1 MSPKRTPNLSLL
13 QGVSLSRQG
22 DYQTWMFI
30 TAGVS
35 LLLIAVYS
43 VFNVVEEIIEEE
55 ILIEEISLPNFAT
68 ISSVPERKHAFFSF
82 LEPFVAQANNE
93 ILEERA
99 EILKLR
105 QYFERS
111 SKLGGSRLERFNEIR
126 EAYKLDPVEV
136 ASMRDFDVL
145 LERVDTIPESL
156 ALAQAAVESGWGTS
170 RFARQGNNLFG
181 MWCYDPGCGI
191 VPKRR
196 PAGRTYEVAAYDN
209 PYQSFLAYIRN
220 LNTNASYE
228 DLREIRSRFRENG
241 IEPSGSELAA
251 GLVRYSQERW
261 EYVSKIRRMISANRL
276 ESR

>member
-1 MSPKRTPNLSLL
+1 
-13 QGVSLSRQG
+13 
-22 DYQTWMFI
+22 MFI
-30 TAGVS
+30 TAGLS
-35 LLLIAVYS
+35 LLLIAAYS

-55 ILIEEISLPNFAT
+55 ILIEEISLPDFAS
-68 ISSVPERKHAFFSF
+68 IGSVKERKHAFFSF

-99 EILKLR
+99 EILKME

-111 SKLGGSRLERFNEIR
+111 SKLGGSRLERFNELR
-126 EAYKLDPVEV
+126 DKYKLDPVETV
-136 ASMRDFDVL
+136 DQRDFSAL
-145 LERVDTIPESL
+145 LDRVDTIPESL

-209 PYQSFLAYIRN
+209 PFQSFLAYIRN
-220 LNTNASYE
+220 LNTNASYAE
-228 DLREIRSRFRENG
+228 LREIRARFREKG
-241 IEPSGSELAA
+241 MEPSGADLAP
-251 GLVRYSQERW
+251 GLVKYSQERW
-261 EYVSKIRRMISANRL
+261 TYVDKIRGMIASNSL
-276 ESR
+276 ETR